1 MKTIKNI
8 SVAFIGSGNVA
19 TKLAQSLYKEGV
31 SIKEIYSP
39 TYANAQELADT
50 VDATPIES
58 LNKISENI
66 DIIIISISDS
76 ALKEIDLPRF
86 SDNTIICHTSGSV
99 NMDILNKH
107 NNYGVFYPLQT
118 FSKDIEVDIADI
130 PFCIEGNTQENQ
142 DKLMSLA
149 SVLSNNVSIVTSL
162 EREKMHLAAV
172 FINNFTNAMYS
183 IAEDLMQES
192 GLNFDYLKPLIKETA
207 NKAIKHSPREIQT
220 GPAVRNDKSII
231 NKHIR
236 DLNNN
241 EEYANIYKQLSDLI
255 YKLKKKQ

>member
-19 TKLAQSLYKEGV
+19 TKLAQSLYKEGI

-39 TYANAQELADT
+39 TFSNAQELADT

-58 LNKISENI
+58 LNNVSQNI

-76 ALKEIDLPRF
+76 ALKEIDLPKF

-99 NMDILNKH
+99 NIEILNKH
-107 NNYGVFYPLQT
+107 NNYGVYYPLQT
-118 FSKDIEVDIADI
+118 FSKNTNVDISEV
-130 PFCIEGNTQENQ
+130 PFCIEANTESN
-142 DKLMSLA
+142 LETLFSLA
-149 SVLSNNVSIVTSL
+149 ELISNDVSIVTSL

-236 DLNNN
+236 DLDNN
-241 EEYANIYKQLSDLI
+241 EEYSNIYKQLSDLI